1 MPELDENVILK
12 KLLTFCD
19 PALEGL
25 FMKTL
30 LLTTCMFGALIC
42 ASAAP
47 SLAASLPRAGEF
59 ELSQANGCQASCRV
73 NADACRAQC
82 SDPEEQTQCVVE
94 CDKSACMGNCDKFE
108 TVCKQH
114 CPSPGG

>member
-1 MPELDENVILK
+1 
-12 KLLTFCD
+12 
-19 PALEGL
+19 
-25 FMKTL
+25 MKTL
-30 LLTTCMFGALIC
+30 LLTTCMHGALIA

-47 SLAASLPRAGEF
+47 SLAANLSRAGEF

-82 SDPEEQTQCVVE
+82 SDPDEQAQCVVE
-94 CDKSACMGNCDKFE
+94 CDKSACLGKCNKFE
-108 TVCKQH
+108 EVCKQH

>member
-1 MPELDENVILK
+1 MTLKK

-19 PALEGL
+19 PTLEGL
-25 FMKTL
+25 SMKTL
-30 LLTTCMFGALIC
+30 LLTTCMFGALIA

-47 SLAASLPRAGEF
+47 SLAANLPEV
-59 ELSQANGCQASCRV
+59 ELSQANGCQASCRA

-94 CDKSACMGNCDKFE
+94 CDRSACLGKCNKFE
-108 TVCKQH
+108 AACKQH